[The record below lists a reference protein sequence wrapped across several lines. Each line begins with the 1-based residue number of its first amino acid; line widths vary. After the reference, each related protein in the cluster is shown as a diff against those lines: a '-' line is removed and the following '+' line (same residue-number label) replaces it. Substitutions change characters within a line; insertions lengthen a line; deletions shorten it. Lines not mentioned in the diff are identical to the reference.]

1 MKIERQYM
9 FKKLSV
15 LFIFLII
22 FSCENNIISENEE
35 YLELTLSIANKEIVS
50 ENSGIIITFNDSL
63 NIFSLEADSIYESLT
78 MFDEIIELR
87 VKKIESSKKILL
99 NSKEQTIWYDE
110 ENKTAAII
118 KETNVCYQDGIDSTF
133 QLNISNRL
141 HIESMIIDI
150 YDNHLSNDINMDF
163 ILDTAITII
172 SPNVFPNPYF
182 GTSSMESLFRGG
194 RKIFFSHLP
203 DTCSILIYNSQGEF
217 INSIL
222 HTSPYTDSIEQWD
235 VKNYLGKYVLP
246 GIYQYKVYSSKRNYL
261 HGVFI
266 IACKEIS

>member
-1 MKIERQYM
+1 M
-9 FKKLSV
+9 FKNFGV
-15 LFIFLII
+15 LFIILII

-35 YLELTLSIANKEIVS
+35 YLEITLSIANKEIVS
-50 ENSGIIITFNDSL
+50 ENSGIIITFVDSL

-78 MFDEIIELR
+78 MFDDTIELKI
-87 VKKIESSKKILL
+87 KKIESSKKILL
-99 NSKEQTIWYDE
+99 NGKEQNIWYDE

-118 KETNVCYQDGIDSTF
+118 KETNECYQDGIDSTF
-133 QLNISNRL
+133 QLNTNNRL
-141 HIESMIIDI
+141 HIESMIMDI

-163 ILDTAITII
+163 ILDTANASI

-182 GTSSMESLFRGG
+182 GTSSMESIVFGE

-222 HTSPYTDSIEQWD
+222 HTSPYTESIMQWD

-246 GIYQYKVYSSKRNYL
+246 GIYHYEVYSSKRNYL